1 MEHTV
6 FPIGSVV
13 KVRGMEAL
21 VTGHV
26 MDEVKGKMVLH
37 YYLVPFPL
45 GYTGAECVR
54 LAPEQELELLFAGY
68 EDESGEGYTRYLQG
82 LAMATEQCTAK
93 EFRKYWKQAMEKQG
107 KETEV

>member
-6 FPIGSVV
+6 YPIGSVV

-21 VTGHV
+21 VTGHT
-26 MDEVKGKMVLH
+26 MAEKNEKMLLH

-54 LAPEQELELLFAGY
+54 MASEQDVELLFAGY
-68 EDESGEGYTRYLQG
+68 EDESGNRFNQYLQG
-82 LAMATEQCTAK
+82 LVMAAEKCTAK
-93 EFRKYWKQAMEKQG
+93 EFREYWKQATEKQG